1 VRTLT
6 AGIQR
11 FTGIL
16 PSTPDARRTFYVPVT
31 PQASERRTPRP
42 LAALLLSPGSDLAY
56 LAGYR
61 VFASERLTCL
71 VVSADGDAT
80 LVVPELESPR
90 AKAVAPD
97 LPQRTWNETDDPYAL
112 VARLVAAPGD
122 VAVADQMW
130 SLFVLRLQAA
140 LRGRGFQLASDITRG
155 LRMGKDAYERDA
167 LRAVSAAA
175 DRAYPRLLE
184 REFAG
189 RSEREVGAELAAFL
203 RDEGHDEV
211 TFTIVASGPNGAS
224 PHHETGE
231 RRIAR
236 GDTVVLDFGG
246 TREWYCSDITRTV
259 HVGKDVDDEVR
270 KVHDIVR
277 RSQEAGYAAARSGAT
292 AASVDAASR
301 HVIDE
306 AGYGERFIHR
316 TGHGIGLD
324 GHEHPYLVRG
334 NDEKLEPGMAFSIE
348 PGIYIPGRF
357 GVRIEDIAILG
368 DDGRAEPLNRADHAL
383 AIVR

>member
-1 VRTLT
+1 MPAERLT
-6 AGIQR
+6 YQ
-11 FTGIL
+11 
-16 PSTPDARRTFYVPVT
+16 SRRER
-31 PQASERRTPRP
+31 ASAALRSRGM
-42 LAALLLSPGSDLAY
+42 AALLLSASSDLAY

-61 VFASERLTCL
+61 FHPSERLTCL
-71 VVSADGDAT
+71 VLGAGGDAT

-90 AKAVAPD
+90 AKAAAPD
-97 LPQRTWNETDDPYAL
+97 LGQRTWGETGDPYAL
-112 VARLVAAPGD
+112 VAGLVTAGGD

-130 SLFVLRLQAA
+130 SMFVLRLQAA
-140 LRGRGFQLASDITRG
+140 LRGRAFHLASSITRD
-155 LRMGKDAYERDA
+155 LRMRKDAYEREA

-175 DRAYPRLLE
+175 DRAFPRILE
-184 REFAG
+184 REFTG
-189 RSEREVGAELAAFL
+189 RTEREIGAELAGLL
-203 RDEGHDEV
+203 REEGHDEV

-224 PHHETGE
+224 PHHEIGE

-259 HVGKDVDDEVR
+259 HVGTAVDDEVR
-270 KVHDIVR
+270 RVHDVVR
-277 RSQEAGYAAARSGAT
+277 RSQEAGYGAARTGAT

-301 HVIDE
+301 RVIED

-334 NDEKLEPGMAFSIE
+334 NEERLEPGMAFSIE

>member
-1 VRTLT
+1 MP
-6 AGIQR
+6 A
-11 FTGIL
+11 
-16 PSTPDARRTFYVPVT
+16 
-31 PQASERRTPRP
+31 ERRTYLSRREHASGALRARG
-42 LAALLLSPGSDLAY
+42 LAALLLSPSSDLAY

-61 VFASERLTCL
+61 VHASERLTCL
-71 VVSADGDAT
+71 VIGADGDST

-90 AKAVAPD
+90 AKAAAPD
-97 LPQRTWNETDDPYAL
+97 LSQRTWSETEDPYAL
-112 VARLVAAPGD
+112 VASLVTAKGD

-130 SLFVLRLQAA
+130 SLFVLRLQAT
-140 LRGRGFQLASDITRG
+140 LRGRGFQLASVITRG
-155 LRMGKDAYERDA
+155 LRMRKDAYEREA

-175 DRAYPRLLE
+175 DRAFPRLLE
-184 REFAG
+184 RELSG
-189 RSEREVGAELAAFL
+189 RTEREVGTELAALL
-203 RDEGHDEV
+203 REEGHDEV

-246 TREWYCSDITRTV
+246 TREWYCSDITRSV
-259 HVGKDVDDEVR
+259 HVGEEVDDEVR
-270 KVHDIVR
+270 RVHDVVR
-277 RSQEAGYAAARSGAT
+277 RAQEAGYSAARTGAT

-301 HVIDE
+301 RVIDE
-306 AGYGERFIHR
+306 AGYAERFIHR

-324 GHEHPYLVRG
+324 GHEHPYLVNG
-334 NDEKLEPGMAFSIE
+334 NDELLEGGMAFSIE

-357 GVRIEDIAILG
+357 GIRIEDIAIIG